1 MDKDTMG
8 GFYVA
13 LGLALVAAAG
23 LAVWL
28 IGAARLALLATVLV
42 VGVVAIGLIVASAF
56 PIRAWKRRDITGEK
70 HYFHDGT
77 RTVVRETKILDGRQP
92 ATGAEVK
99 LLQLP
104 AQAQGGMFPELLRA
118 AYQAGVL
125 APSAAL
131 RSSAQDAEVVEG
143 ELREIDP
150 ADPEGWGG
158 GIVS

>member
-28 IGAARLALLATVLV
+28 IGAARLALLATVLT

-77 RTVVRETKILDGRQP
+77 RTVVRET
-92 ATGAEVK
+92 
-99 LLQLP
+99 
-104 AQAQGGMFPELLRA
+104 
-118 AYQAGVL
+118 
-125 APSAAL
+125 
-131 RSSAQDAEVVEG
+131 
-143 ELREIDP
+143 
-150 ADPEGWGG
+150 
-158 GIVS
+158 